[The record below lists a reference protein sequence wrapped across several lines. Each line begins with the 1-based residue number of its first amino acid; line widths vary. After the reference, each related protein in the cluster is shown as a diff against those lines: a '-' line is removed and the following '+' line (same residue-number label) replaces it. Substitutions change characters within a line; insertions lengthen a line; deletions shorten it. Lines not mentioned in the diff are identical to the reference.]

1 MGPLAGVRIIELEGL
16 GPGPFAG
23 MMLADMGAD
32 VLVIGRAGSEW
43 TQLGALNRGKR
54 RIGVDLKDP
63 AGAGLV
69 LDLLDRADALIDVFR
84 PGVAERLGLGPEVV
98 AERNPRLIYARLTG
112 FGQTGPWS
120 QRAGHD
126 LGYLAVSGTLE
137 PLGRADGPPTA
148 PINVLADF
156 AGGGTMCVV
165 GILGALVE
173 RATSG
178 RGQSIDVAM
187 VDGAALT
194 MAPFFAGRIG
204 GWWGPRGTNML
215 DGAAH
220 FYDTYATSDGGW
232 LSVAAIEPQFY
243 AALLQ
248 GLGLDGDEDPA
259 EQYDSALWPAKKTRF
274 ADVIASRSRAEWA
287 ETFAHL
293 DACVEVA
300 LTPEEAPTHPHAVA
314 RRAFREDPRGL
325 AEPNP
330 APRFERSPSIVVDI
344 DEPTDAAVALTAWG
358 VERDTVDGLLERGV
372 VT

>member
-1 MGPLAGVRIIELEGL
+1 MGPLAGVRIIEIEGL

-23 MMLADMGAD
+23 MMLADMGAE

-54 RIGVDLKDP
+54 RIGVDLKHP
-63 AGAGLV
+63 AGVGAL
-69 LDLLDRADALIDVFR
+69 LDLLDTADVLVDVFR
-84 PGVAERLGLGPEVV
+84 PGVAERLGFGPDVV
-98 AERNPRLIYARLTG
+98 TDRNPRLIYARLTG
-112 FGQTGPWS
+112 FGQSGPWS

-137 PLGRADGPPTA
+137 PLGREDGPPTA

-173 RATSG
+173 RASSG
-178 RGQSIDVAM
+178 SGQTIDVAM

-194 MAPFFAGRIG
+194 MAPFFAGRAG
-204 GWWGPRGTNML
+204 GWWGPRGTNLL

-220 FYDTYATSDGGW
+220 FYDTYATSDGRW

-243 AALLQ
+243 AALLE
-248 GLGLDGDEDPA
+248 GLGLAGGEDPA
-259 EQYDSALWPAKKTRF
+259 DQYDQTQWPQKKALFAAVIAQRSRDEWMDRF
-274 ADVIASRSRAEWA
+274 A
-287 ETFAHL
+287 TL
-293 DACVEVA
+293 DACVEPA
-300 LTPEEAPTHPHAVA
+300 LTPEEAPAHPHAVA
-314 RRAFREDPRGL
+314 RRAFRNDPRGL
-325 AEPNP
+325 PEPNP
-330 APRFERSPSIVVDI
+330 APRFDRTPSEVVDVA
-344 DEPTDAAVALTAWG
+344 DPTDASVALGAWG
-358 VERDTVDGLLERGV
+358 LDDATIADLLQAGV